1 MEKSKEFL
9 YVGYYRDINDNFILK
24 IGTTN
29 DLERRR
35 QEHNRNYRNAKE
47 HRMSAG
53 EEFTY
58 LWNLPLSKYNT
69 LRFEDYNRQRW
80 QEMGIGEFIRNDRFI
95 LETIPEFVEIAIRK
109 TYRIPLN
116 F

>member
-1 MEKSKEFL
+1 M
-9 YVGYYRDINDNFILK
+9 N
-24 IGTTN
+24 
-29 DLERRR
+29 
-35 QEHNRNYRNAKE
+35 
-47 HRMSAG
+47 AG

>member
-9 YVGYYRDINDNFILK
+9 YVGYYRDTNDNFILK

-47 HRMSAG
+47 HQMNAG

-58 LWNLPLSKYNT
+58 LWKLPLSKYNT
-69 LRFEDYNRQRW
+69 LRYEDHNRAKW
-80 QEMGIGEFIRNDRFI
+80 QENQVGDFVRNDRFV
-95 LETIPEFVEIAIRK
+95 LNEIPSQVEITIRK
-109 TYRIPLN
+109 TYVIPLTV
-116 F
+116 